1 MQCPKCGNDNPVQM
15 LFCMKCGHEL
25 SHELHEVRSAVRKE
39 VITEEN
45 EKLERRLR
53 ELLLLC
59 IFVLIAALAARS
71 YGTSQPKRLSHSVF
85 TKAPGIEVKGSDQIE
100 LPSVEVP
107 IPEAKRP
114 PRPKGASESSAI
126 RLLKKKIGK
135 D

>member
-1 MQCPKCGNDNPVQM
+1 MQCPKCGNDNPVQV

-25 SHELHEVRSAVRKE
+25 SHEVHEVRAAVRKE

-45 EKLERRLR
+45 ENLERRLR

-59 IFVLIAALAARS
+59 IFVLVAALAARS
-71 YGTSQPKRLSHSVF
+71 YGTSRQKELSHSVF
-85 TKAPGIEVKGSDQIE
+85 TSAPGIQVKSPGQIE

-114 PRPKGASESSAI
+114 PQPKGAPESSAI